1 MIHLPGRRPARAFR
15 TVAVGVG
22 TVLAANSTPTPLYVA
37 YQERWGFSATTLT
50 TVFAVYAAGV
60 LAALLL
66 IGGLSDRIG
75 RRPVL
80 QGSLCT
86 LIVSYALFLA
96 ADDVTWLYC
105 ARAVQGLATG
115 VFTGAAGAALADLHP
130 RADHRT
136 AGLVNS
142 AAMPSGL
149 AVGAVISGA
158 LARWGPAPLRSPYLV
173 LAGVTLVVL
182 AAIIAWVPETVA
194 APRLQWSQVLR
205 LQPLRVPPE
214 TRREFLT
221 ASVGVSVAWAVGGLY
236 LGLAGSLVKELLDG
250 SDPFVTGLVILSMQ
264 GVAGAAQLTW
274 ALRRGA
280 VADRVASALG
290 CTALFLGVLAVA
302 GALFTGSPPLFFAGS
317 AVTGTGFG
325 LAFMGS
331 SRRIT
336 HAAPPARRGET
347 LAAFFTVAYLA
358 FSVPSVLAGL
368 LSTRFGLVHTFYAF
382 AAVTALLSAATVVR
396 SLRPDA
402 ERVRS
407 TPGRCRQLD
416 RRR

>member
-1 MIHLPGRRPARAFR
+1 MTAYDDRPSTHTGDDSGTHRPARPFR
-15 TVAVGVG
+15 TVAFGVG
-22 TVLAANSTPTPLYVA
+22 AVLAANSTPTPLYVT
-37 YQERWGFSATTLT
+37 YQERWGFSAGTLT

-66 IGGLSDRIG
+66 VGGLSDRIG

-80 QGSLCT
+80 QVSLCA
-86 LIVSYALFLA
+86 LIASYALFLA
-96 ADDVTWLYC
+96 ADGVTWLYC

-149 AVGAVISGA
+149 AVGATVSGA
-158 LARWGPAPLRSPYLV
+158 LAQWGPAPLRSPFLV
-173 LAGVTLVVL
+173 LAGVSLVVL
-182 AAIIAWVPETVA
+182 AAISAWVPETVA
-194 APRLQWSQVLR
+194 APGRQWSRVVR

-214 TRREFLT
+214 ARREFLV
-221 ASVGVSVAWAVGGLY
+221 AAMGVAVAWAVGGLY
-236 LGLAGSLVKELLDG
+236 LGLAGSLVKELLHG
-250 SDPFVTGLVILSMQ
+250 SDSFVAGLVILSMQ

-274 ALRRGA
+274 ALRWST
-280 VADRVASALG
+280 VPDRVASAVGCAALCLG
-290 CTALFLGVLAVA
+290 ILAVA
-302 GALFTGSPPLFFAGS
+302 GALFTGSPVLFFAGS
-317 AVTGTGFG
+317 AVTGVGFG

-336 HAAPPARRGET
+336 QAAPLARRGET
-347 LAAFFTVAYLA
+347 LAAFFVVAYLA

-368 LSTRFGLVHTFYAF
+368 LTTRFGLVHTFYLF
-382 AAVTALLSAATVVR
+382 AETTALLSAATAVR
-396 SLRPDA
+396 SVRLDA
-402 ERVRS
+402 IHLS
-407 TPGRCRQLD
+407 
-416 RRR
+416 